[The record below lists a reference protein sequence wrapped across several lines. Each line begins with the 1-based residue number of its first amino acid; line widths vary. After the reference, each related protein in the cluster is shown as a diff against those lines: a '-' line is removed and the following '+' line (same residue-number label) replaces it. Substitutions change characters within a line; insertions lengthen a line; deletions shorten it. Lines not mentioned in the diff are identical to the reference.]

1 MSLIVDHKVTFRSE
15 AFLAEVAMACRNVGT
30 IPGSNY
36 VNLQT
41 ILDELQAHGVE
52 SITVIRGMKRKGR
65 LKIEII
71 EDDRHEFP
79 AFVKFSPSV
88 TLFVQKGVWSRFL
101 EGRSEERVILA
112 HEIGHIM
119 VHDDEAKPFA
129 GDRNSEGRF
138 VEDEYFAEWQADRIA
153 DHLLIP
159 TQLALRLNNAA
170 QIAFTCNVPEKFAA
184 DRLANVRSIKKIS
197 IHNFSANL
205 APFAATSPWL
215 KMATNEN
222 ATPAVFRRGKPNS
235 MSYKA
240 PTAVS
245 RGLRTA
251 NHSQPTNVT

>member
-184 DRLANVRSIKKIS
+184 DRLANVRSIKKIL
-197 IHNFSANL
+197 NPQFFGEPCPVCGDFAVVEDGNKRKCDTCGFS
-205 APFAATSPWL
+205 T
-215 KMATNEN
+215 
-222 ATPAVFRRGKPNS
+222 GKTQLHES
-235 MSYKA
+235 QGSDGRI
-240 PTAVS
+240 S
-245 RGLRTA
+245 RTTDR
-251 NHSQPTNVT
+251 